1 MKQDDFLVIT
11 KNHSSMETFLSSLK
25 DKQILYK
32 SNNEK
37 MFIFYMNY
45 FTNSC
50 IEHLFICRKKF
61 VATKFKLN
69 LISVISLI
77 CYLFSL
83 SQRDQ
88 LIEITD
94 EYFTNTLYILAFIS
108 IVLFNLRTHLR
119 LFRVNIEYLNLIMR
133 SYLTT
138 IKTLFDYLGEDE
150 EWVEINK
157 ETEIQSIMYMFGRN
171 FIEKYPL
178 SNHAKMFVLYFYISF
193 SNKLLLQHNSIFF
206 LKDNIN
212 ELKKVIIISG
222 ETFEKIK
229 TKLETFKVSH

>member
-1 MKQDDFLVIT
+1 MKQDDFLDIT

-25 DKQILYK
+25 DKQILHK
-32 SNNEK
+32 SSNEK
-37 MFIFYMNY
+37 MFIFYINY
-45 FTNSC
+45 FSTSC
-50 IEHLFICRKKF
+50 IEHLFIARNKF
-61 VATKFKLN
+61 IDSKYKLN
-69 LISVISLI
+69 LLSLISVI

-83 SQRDQ
+83 FQREQ
-88 LIEITD
+88 LIQITD
-94 EYFTNTLYILAFIS
+94 EYFTNTIYILVFIS
-108 IVLFNLRTHLR
+108 VFLYNLKAHIR
-119 LFRVNIEYLNLIMR
+119 LFRINIEYLDFVMR

-138 IKTLFDYLGEDE
+138 IKTLFDFLKEGE
-150 EWVEINK
+150 EWVEVNK
-157 ETEIQSIMYMFGRN
+157 ETEIQVIMYVFARD

-178 SNHAKMFVLYFYISF
+178 SDYAKMFVLYTYINF